1 MEPSNNLVSYGSCL
15 DLSKNTRNRVLHLYS
30 PENEKEDGQ
39 ILGENSSFVSKY
51 AVDVCIMISSNEL
64 YYLCKLKVFY
74 ILKLGNF
81 LTRVNANKLFLTCI
95 KVFLLKLKCS

>member
-39 ILGENSSFVSKY
+39 ILGESSFHVSKY
-51 AVDVCIMISSNEL
+51 DAVYVCIMISSNEL
-64 YYLCKLKVFY
+64 
-74 ILKLGNF
+74 
-81 LTRVNANKLFLTCI
+81 
-95 KVFLLKLKCS
+95 